1 MRNSILAS
9 VAALGILTV
18 IARAALPVSA
28 QDYGIPPL
36 VITAFNGGTAASYVV
51 PRTPW
56 GDPDLQ
62 GSWTSDDASF
72 PVSRPRNQAGLYL
85 SDDLWAQRQKQ
96 IQTTLANSD
105 NEGGAFRNDIARRAF
120 RQTSAIVDP
129 VDGRMPAFTPEAE
142 KRRAPRD
149 FGTFG
154 DGPFDW
160 TTDFTLYDRCITRGI
175 VYSAVRSP
183 YGNGVR
189 IFQSPGMVVIS
200 YEMVHDTR
208 VIYTDGRP
216 HINKGLKQYLGNSRG
231 HWEGDV
237 LVVETTNLTDQT
249 SIDAPNGRGLRHSD
263 RMKLT
268 EKIKRVA
275 RDIVQYQVTVEDPVT
290 FLHPFTLS
298 LPWTPLQGG
307 RLLPYECHEGNH
319 GLENIL
325 AAERAEDRA
334 IEEDRRKG
342 IIRPRRPVQ
351 NGLGV
356 AGQPLPGAAGGAA
369 DGEAGPPLQR

>member
-1 MRNSILAS
+1 MKNCVLVS
-9 VAALGILTV
+9 VATLGTVAV
-18 IARAALPVSA
+18 IAGAALPVSA
-28 QDYGIPPL
+28 QAGGTPPL
-36 VITAFNGGTAASYVV
+36 VITAFNGGTATSSAV

-62 GSWTSDDASF
+62 GTWTSDDANF
-72 PVSRPRNQAGLYL
+72 PVARPPNQAGLYL
-85 SDDLWAQRQKQ
+85 GDEPWAQRQKQ
-96 IQTTLANSD
+96 TQTRLAGIAT
-105 NEGGAFRNDIARRAF
+105 EGGAFRNDVARRAF

-129 VDGRMPAFTPEAE
+129 PDGRRPEFTAEALT
-142 KRRAPRD
+142 RRAPRD
-149 FGTFG
+149 WGTFG
-154 DGPFDW
+154 EGPFDS

-175 VYSAVRSP
+175 VYSGVRSP

-189 IFQSPGMVVIS
+189 IVQAPGTVVIS

-216 HINKGLKQYLGNSRG
+216 HLNKGLKQYLGDSRG

-263 RMKLT
+263 TMKLT

-275 RDIVQYQVTVEDPVT
+275 RDVVQYQVTVEDSLTYVR
-290 FLHPFTLS
+290 PFTLS
-298 LPWTPLQGG
+298 LPWTPLEGAT
-307 RLLPYECHEGNH
+307 LLPYECHEGNR
-319 GLENIL
+319 GLENTL
-325 AAERAEDRA
+325 SAARAEDRA
-334 IEEDRRKG
+334 IEEDRKKG

-351 NGLGV
+351 DGLGFG
-356 AGQPLPGAAGGAA
+356 GQPLAGAARGAA
-369 DGEAGPPLQR
+369 DGQADAPPER